1 MSVTVREI
9 AKLSGVS
16 ISTVSRVLNDHPSV
30 DAETRKRVKAVI
42 DANGYVPKL
51 RAKPSGQQKSVCIVL
66 SDSTG
71 KSVHS
76 HPTVYTILGGLTTRL
91 TELGI
96 KNSLH
101 MLGDNPENIQALL
114 STKADAFI
122 FIRTR
127 REQEDIVIPK
137 LLGMKGGVRVMAVN
151 RRLEDKRVSYVNIDD
166 YAAAFHATEYLIRLG
181 HRKIGLI
188 NGDESLRNS
197 ILRRDGYLGAM
208 KKHGLEIRPEWMLA
222 GEYTEEF
229 GKHAAKLIAG
239 LDEDMRP
246 EAVFTTSDVLALG
259 LQKAL
264 LKLGFRLPEQLSVIG
279 FGDVEL
285 ASYINPPLT
294 TVRIPA
300 REMGI
305 QAANAVNYLIQSPS
319 IQNIKIVMKSELCVR
334 KSTCQSERRN
344 SR

>member
-9 AKLSGVS
+9 AKLAGVS

-222 GEYTEEF
+222 GEYTEDF
-229 GKHAAKLIAG
+229 GRHAAKLIAE

>member
-9 AKLSGVS
+9 AKLAGVS

-222 GEYTEEF
+222 GEYTEDF
-229 GKHAAKLIAG
+229 GKHAAKLIAE

>member
-9 AKLSGVS
+9 AKLAGVS

-222 GEYTEEF
+222 GEYTEDF
-229 GKHAAKLIAG
+229 GKHAAKHIAE
-239 LDEDMRP
+239 LEEDMRP

>member
-9 AKLSGVS
+9 AKLAGVS

-30 DAETRKRVKAVI
+30 DDETRKRVRAVI
-42 DANGYVPKL
+42 DSNGYVPKL
-51 RAKPSGQQKSVCIVL
+51 RAKPSEQKKSVCIVL

-76 HPTVYTILGGLTTRL
+76 HPTVFTILGGLTTRL

-137 LLGMKGGVRVMAVN
+137 LLGMRGGVRVMAVN

-222 GEYTEEF
+222 GEYTEDF
-229 GKHAAKLIAG
+229 GKHAAKLIAE

-334 KSTCQSERRN
+334 KSTCQSERRY

>member
-9 AKLSGVS
+9 AKLAGVS

-151 RRLEDKRVSYVNIDD
+151 RRLEDMGVSYVKIDF
-166 YAAAFHATEYLIRLG
+166 YAAAFHATDYLIRLG

-222 GEYTEEF
+222 GEYTEDF
-229 GKHAAKLIAG
+229 GKHAAKLIAE

>member
-9 AKLSGVS
+9 AKLAGVS

-137 LLGMKGGVRVMAVN
+137 LLGMRGGVRVMAVN

-229 GKHAAKLIAG
+229 GKHAAKHIAE
-239 LDEDMRP
+239 LDGEIRP

>member
-9 AKLSGVS
+9 AKLAGVS

-188 NGDESLRNS
+188 TGDESLRNS

-222 GEYTEEF
+222 GEYTEDF
-229 GKHAAKLIAG
+229 GKHAAKHIAE

>member
-9 AKLSGVS
+9 AKLAGVS

-30 DAETRKRVKAVI
+30 DTETRKRVKAVI
-42 DANGYVPKL
+42 DANGYLPKL

-222 GEYTEEF
+222 GEYTEDF
-229 GKHAAKLIAG
+229 GKHAAKHIAE

>member
-9 AKLSGVS
+9 AKLAGVS

-30 DAETRKRVKAVI
+30 DDETRKRVRAVI
-42 DANGYVPKL
+42 DSNGYVPKL
-51 RAKPSGQQKSVCIVL
+51 RAKPSEQKKSVCIVL

-137 LLGMKGGVRVMAVN
+137 LLGMRGGVRVMAVN

-222 GEYTEEF
+222 GEYTEDF
-229 GKHAAKLIAG
+229 GKHAAKLIAE

>member
-9 AKLSGVS
+9 AKLAGVS

-222 GEYTEEF
+222 GEYTEDF
-229 GKHAAKLIAG
+229 GKHAAKHIAE